1 MYGSIIDFQRLLRG
15 LCINTYH
22 IYVLQE
28 RTAQKNPLLLFDQ
41 GVSYMLFLYCICQFH
56 CICFILCF
64 HSVAEDQTIKSILLK
79 PLFFLSNSL

>member
-28 RTAQKNPLLLFDQ
+28 RTAQKNPLLLFLIKVFLTCFSYTVSVNFTAF
-41 GVSYMLFLYCICQFH
+41 VSYCVSTLL
-56 CICFILCF
+56 LR
-64 HSVAEDQTIKSILLK
+64 IKQ
-79 PLFFLSNSL
+79 